1 MVWEEYTMVLVI
13 GRELA
18 LVAASTLA
26 LVGAPALAQTTS
38 PSSSATPAQVGE
50 VIVTAQKRSENL
62 QKVPVS
68 VTVASQAELSQNN
81 IGNTES
87 LDEVIPSLTFKKGT
101 ANVNSTLSLRGI
113 GTQSF
118 SSGAE
123 PSVSTVVDGVVFG
136 RAGMAFQEFTDL
148 DHIEVLAGPQGTL
161 FGKNASAGAVNI
173 VTRAPSATLTGDAS
187 VAYYGGG
194 EIRAD
199 AYVSGPITD
208 HVRASLA
215 LVYGDFKGNIYN
227 VYDSRWTNGY
237 RHAGLRGTVVWDI
250 TSDLT
255 VTVRGD
261 YVKADDNCCADVLG
275 AYIGGSSPF
284 NNLLLP
290 SIAPV
295 TAYFGSK
302 QVYDD
307 LTPGTRD
314 DNGGLS
320 AQVDYHFDGYTLTS
334 ISGWRNWRNKQI
346 RDGDFHAGCCT
357 YANSIV
363 VSDADYGELN
373 YNQFSEELRIASPTD
388 RKLQYV
394 AGAFLWYTTEN
405 DWFNRLVNQC
415 FASTLPV
422 NSTGYAPCSTA
433 PGVSTIGYDSGP
445 ANWNTKF
452 SDEAAFGQATY
463 AATNKLTLIAGLRFS
478 HDRVQY
484 ALNRTRI
491 TSAGVPNA
499 PSGIQPT
506 FAYAE
511 HAEDVGISAKGGAQ
525 YQLTD
530 DTMLYATYSRGYK
543 GPSLNDFYSEAIG
556 NVGKIS
562 PETSNAYEAGA
573 KSQFFDRRLTLNAD
587 LFWEDFYN
595 FQANTFVLQGTTT
608 FVTLGDAGHV
618 RSRGFEMQTTWRA
631 TRDLTFDGGYTADE
645 ANIVAYNCAAAQ
657 TAETATPTV
666 ANGQSLT
673 KCLLHNGRRLPF
685 APKNKFNITANYK
698 VPLNNAPFNLGINST
713 YTYTSLINF
722 DIDQSQLAQQP
733 GYGLW
738 DASAVVS
745 SKDDRYKIAFIAKN
759 LTNQYYTTFITP
771 GGTGAAAGTLNP
783 LLPGSF
789 TRLQIPRDAQRYFG
803 VKLTA
808 SF

>member
-1 MVWEEYTMVLVI
+1 MINWTHRTAMLGAVSMI
-13 GRELA
+13 A
-18 LVAASTLA
+18 LIAAPAWAAADAASSEA
-26 LVGAPALAQTTS
+26 S
-38 PSSSATPAQVGE
+38 PGE

-68 VTVASQAELSQNN
+68 VTVASQAELTQNN
-81 IGNTES
+81 IGNAES

-161 FGKNASAGAVNI
+161 FGKNSSAGAVNI
-173 VTRAPSATLTGDAS
+173 VTRAPSSTLTGDAS

-194 EIRAD
+194 EIRSD
-199 AYVSGPITD
+199 AYLSGPITD
-208 HVRASLA
+208 HIRASLA
-215 LVYGDFKGNIYN
+215 LVYGDYKGNIYN

-237 RHAGLRGTVVWDI
+237 RHFGLRGAVVWDV

-275 AYIGGSSPF
+275 NYIGGSSAF
-284 NNLLLP
+284 NNLLVP

-295 TAYFGSK
+295 KAYFGSR

-307 LTPGTRD
+307 LTPQTRD
-314 DNGGLS
+314 DNGGVS

-334 ISGWRNWRNKQI
+334 ITAWRNWRNKQI

-363 VSDADYGELN
+363 ISDADYGELN

-405 DWFNRLVNQC
+405 DWFNRLVDQC
-415 FASTLPV
+415 FASTLPKD
-422 NSTGYAPCSTA
+422 STGYAPCSTA
-433 PGVSTIGYDSGP
+433 PGVSTIGDDSGP

-452 SDEAAFGQATY
+452 SDEAVFGQATY
-463 AATNKLTLIAGLRFS
+463 AATNKLTFIAGLRFS

-484 ALNRTRI
+484 DLDRTRI
-491 TSAGVPNA
+491 TSPGVPNA

-525 YQLTD
+525 YQITD
-530 DTMLYATYSRGYK
+530 DNMLYATYSRGYK

-562 PETSNAYEAGA
+562 PETSNAYEVGT
-573 KSQFFDRRLTLNAD
+573 KSQFFDRRLTFNAD

-595 FQANTFVLQGTTT
+595 FQANTFVLQGTATL
-608 FVTLGDAGHV
+608 VTLGDAGQV

-631 TRDLTFDGGYTADE
+631 TPDLTFDGGYTADE
-645 ANIVAYNCAAAQ
+645 AYFVNYNCTAAQ
-657 TAETATPTV
+657 SAESTTPTLG
-666 ANGQSLT
+666 NSQSLA

-685 APKNKFNITANYK
+685 APKNKFNVTANYK
-698 VPLNNAPFNLGINST
+698 VPLPGDMPFNLRVNST

-722 DIDQSQLAQQP
+722 DIDQSALAQQP

-745 SKDDRYKIAFIAKN
+745 TKDDRYKLAFIAKN

-771 GGTGAAAGTLNP
+771 GGTGPAAGTLNP

-803 VKLTA
+803 VKFTA